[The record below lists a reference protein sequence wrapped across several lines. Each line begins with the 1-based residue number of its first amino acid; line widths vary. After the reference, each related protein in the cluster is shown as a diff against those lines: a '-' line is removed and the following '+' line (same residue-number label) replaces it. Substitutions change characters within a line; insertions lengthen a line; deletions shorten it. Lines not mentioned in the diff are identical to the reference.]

1 MEILSYDK
9 SYFMNTFKS
18 LIQLQN
24 WYIMYIFTSLFSPI
38 FTSIFLPTW
47 VHGSISLSDKIFLC
61 QTYTRTLF
69 SLYDPT

>member
-38 FTSIFLPTW
+38 FTSIFLPT
-47 VHGSISLSDKIFLC
+47 
-61 QTYTRTLF
+61 
-69 SLYDPT
+69 